1 MNRKEALEILGF
13 NPSDNPSEYEI
24 RKARNTLALQY
35 HPDKNLDKEQE
46 ELKKAEKKFKQLQTA
61 YKLLA
66 GTGAKEVTLLHDE
79 DLDRVSC
86 TEDLKFCL
94 YTALFNQ
101 DTVFLK
107 KLFSKFKSSKDE
119 KFGDYINEMCVQ
131 DHLPLGAAINSY
143 NIDLVSLLLENGAN
157 PNIKIFREYTP
168 LRYPG
173 IITCGNIVKL
183 LLEYGADP
191 NTRVYGFAPLDVA
204 ADDRFYEVAELLLK
218 YRADPNAQDEFG
230 NTTLHRAYKHYR
242 IAGLLLKYG
251 ADPNIQNIFDH
262 TPLYEAV
269 HCSEYECEKEKT
281 VELFLK
287 YGVDPNATDPHA
299 KNYYMKR
306 FIERTPYFTN
316 NGIINRIKTL
326 VLPYGSDDKVKRLM
340 AEYGG
345 VDKRYLISQAGLAC
359 CCLIVASAALFSTAS
374 PWCYVPTAVFA
385 LATCFFVK
393 NAVQAAFFAKTKEPS
408 PEFAEVITEKVV
420 NNVGLNAEDNSQEIG
435 NALA

>member
-1 MNRKEALEILGF
+1 MNRKEALKILGL
-13 NPSDNPSEYEI
+13 NANPSEREI
-24 RKARNTLALQY
+24 TIAYRKLALEF

-46 ELKKAEKKFKQLQTA
+46 ELKKAEEKFKQLQAA
-61 YKLLA
+61 YELLA
-66 GTGAKEVTLLHDE
+66 GTGAKEAMVLHDE

-86 TEDLKFCL
+86 TEDLRFCL

-101 DTVFLK
+101 DTAFLK
-107 KLFSKFKSSKDE
+107 KLFSRFKSSKGGR
-119 KFGDYINEMCVQ
+119 FGDYINEMCVQ
-131 DHLPLGAAINSY
+131 DHLPLGVAINSY

-191 NTRVYGFAPLDVA
+191 NTRLYDFALLDVA
-204 ADDRFYEVAELLLK
+204 AHDKYYEVAELLLK
-218 YRADPNAQDEFG
+218 YGADPNVQG
-230 NTTLHRAYKHYR
+230 MLGYTTLHRAYKHYR
-242 IAGLLLKYG
+242 VAELLLKYV
-251 ADPNIQNIFDH
+251 ADPNIRNIFDH

-287 YGVDPNATDPHA
+287 YGVDPNATGPHA

-316 NGIINRIKTL
+316 NGIINCIKTL

-340 AEYGG
+340 AEYGE

-359 CCLIVASAALFSTAS
+359 CCLIVASAALFSIAS

-385 LATCFFVK
+385 LAACFFVK
-393 NAVQAAFFAKTKEPS
+393 NAVQAAFFAKTKEPF
-408 PEFAEVITEKVV
+408 PEFAEVITEKVI
-420 NNVGLNAEDNSQEIG
+420 NNVGLNAEGNSRESG